1 MKSSS
6 CLRYICPLILP
17 LLTFCVVSG
26 VSRGAVAIG
35 DSGVQIGGFFSQ
47 GYLYSDN
54 NNLPTEDV
62 GGTWNFREAAF
73 NVTDTIGA
81 HLRVGAQV
89 FEQDFGNIGNDK
101 MILDWA
107 IADYNFTPW
116 FGIRAGRVKYPK
128 GLYGEALDLDV
139 VRPFILLPE
148 AVYSPIL
155 RDFTASFDGG
165 MIYGSVNVLKSSFDY
180 KVFGGTIPINPEKGV
195 ADFYNGSTGG
205 LFAGSGVTS
214 LKMDSVAGAQLV
226 WNTPVSG
233 LKFVGSY
240 SFFTNLDAYGPFIAY
255 PPVVLGTD
263 IPRFSWI
270 TYSSEYTVGDWV
282 FAAEWQRTN
291 GQLEFNAPMIGV
303 SGSDTVGWDG
313 WYVALTRRLGDKFQV
328 GAYYGDNQSRQNY
341 SSSDP
346 STYQHDTALSLRY
359 DLNDHVL
366 FKIEAHYFDGTYE
379 TFNTP
384 RIMNP
389 NPKQNTTV
397 FAAKT
402 TVSF

>member
-1 MKSSS
+1 
-6 CLRYICPLILP
+6 
-17 LLTFCVVSG
+17 

-35 DSGVQIGGFFSQ
+35 DSNVQIGGFFSQ
-47 GYLYSDN
+47 GYLYSNN

-139 VRPFILLPE
+139 VRPFVLLPE

-155 RDFTASFDGG
+155 RDFTASFDGA

-180 KVFGGTIPINPEKGV
+180 KVFGGNIPINPDKGV
-195 ADFYNGSTGG
+195 ADFYNDGGG
-205 LFAGSGVTS
+205 LYAGNGVAD
-214 LKMDSVAGAQLV
+214 LRMDSVAGTQLV

-240 SFFTNLDAYGPFIAY
+240 SYFSNLQTDGPFAAY
-255 PPVVLGTD
+255 PPVNLRTN
-263 IPRFSWI
+263 IPKFSWI
-270 TYSSEYTVGDWV
+270 TYSSEYTFGDWV
-282 FAAEWQRTN
+282 FAAEWQRT
-291 GQLEFNAPMIGV
+291 GGDLLLTAPLLGFASSEF
-303 SGSDTVGWDG
+303 VGWDG
-313 WYVALTRRLGDKFQV
+313 WYVSASRRLGEKFQI
-328 GAYYGDNQSRQNY
+328 GAYYGNNQVRTGY
-341 SSSDP
+341 SSSNSSD
-346 STYQHDTALSLRY
+346 YQHDTALSLRY

-379 TFNTP
+379 TFNTA

-389 NPKQNTTV
+389 NPKPNNTV

-402 TVSF
+402 TISF